1 YPGAAA
7 SPEGRSHRMTAQ
19 EFVRQ
24 RDGMTQRDL
33 GLLAPA
39 DALKPE
45 VEGDLNVLN
54 LLKVALR
61 NEIEATEIAA
71 RWLVTTDDVDV
82 KLALARQVGDE
93 AKHYRMIA
101 ERLRALGF
109 AATSFDPLAKGYGPL
124 FQYLDTLKTTVE
136 RVAAGQFTR
145 EAIAVVKNRQF
156 IEFCDH
162 AGDRETAAMYRDVIE
177 PDERYHHE
185 LGRTL
190 LLRLATTAEAQAAA
204 TRAARRTLEL
214 ADERLCGFLFD
225 GAGFRGNA
233 DDYYDPRNSC
243 LNDVLDRRL
252 GIPITLSVLVMEVG
266 RRVGL
271 EIQGIGLPGH
281 FCVGARVGD
290 ELLVLDPFGGGRR
303 LGRDEAEAI
312 VSRVVGRPV
321 ELTDTHFVPA
331 TKAQIVVRMLRNLQG
346 IYARRED
353 WAKALAVIDR
363 LLVVEADAPLHDR
376 ERRTALVKLGDLHR
390 GASEWERY
398 LPRYPTARDAAA
410 CKERLRRVRQT
421 LAEKN

>member
-1 YPGAAA
+1 
-7 SPEGRSHRMTAQ
+7 MTPQ
-19 EFVRQ
+19 EFVAQLDGENQ
-24 RDGMTQRDL
+24 RRL

-39 DALKPE
+39 DTLKPE
-45 VEGDLNVLN
+45 VEGDLNVVN

-109 AATSFDPLAKGYGPL
+109 DPRSFDPLAKGYGPL
-124 FQYLDTLKTTVE
+124 FQYLDTLPTTVE

-190 LLRLATTAEAQAAA
+190 LLRLATTAATQAAA

-214 ADERLCGFLFD
+214 ADE
-225 GAGFRGNA
+225 
-233 DDYYDPRNSC
+233 
-243 LNDVLDRRL
+243 
-252 GIPITLSVLVMEVG
+252 
-266 RRVGL
+266 
-271 EIQGIGLPGH
+271 
-281 FCVGARVGD
+281 
-290 ELLVLDPFGGGRR
+290 
-303 LGRDEAEAI
+303 
-312 VSRVVGRPV
+312 
-321 ELTDTHFVPA
+321 
-331 TKAQIVVRMLRNLQG
+331 LQK
-346 IYARRED
+346 
-353 WAKALAVIDR
+353 KALATAGIHH
-363 LLVVEADAPLHDR
+363 AP
-376 ERRTALVKLGDLHR
+376 G
-390 GASEWERY
+390 
-398 LPRYPTARDAAA
+398 
-410 CKERLRRVRQT
+410 C
-421 LAEKN
+421 